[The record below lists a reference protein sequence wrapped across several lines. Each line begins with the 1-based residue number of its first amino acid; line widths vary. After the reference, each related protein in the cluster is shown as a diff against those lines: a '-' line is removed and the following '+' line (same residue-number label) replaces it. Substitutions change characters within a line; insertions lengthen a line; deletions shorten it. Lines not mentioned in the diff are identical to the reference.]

1 MHRLTDFQQARP
13 DRPSQHKAFDMR
25 YGFWSGMLNGL
36 GGLLLV
42 GLIVIFALR
51 LQRTDGQPAPTVT
64 IALSPDTALQGTDI
78 IAILS
83 FHNLISGS
91 AGSLN
96 YRADVTY
103 AVDGSNTDV
112 CEGAGLGGELSA
124 NRIEEGTAVAAGAVS
139 PSCPPGSY
147 RLHARLWDSAGIEL
161 TSASVDFT
169 VIPADAG
176 RQDPD
181 SDLTA
186 SQAPALPAPE
196 LTVQAT
202 ADAVALSW
210 SAVSGAARYALWVWE
225 RSTQWQQIGGNSLT
239 ATTYTHGNLTAGTLY
254 FYTVQA
260 VTAGGEE
267 GAWSAQIP
275 TVPGGWLGE
284 YYASPDLTGV
294 RAAAAG
300 SVDLNFNWGSGR
312 PYTQLSQDGFSVRW
326 TRSVS
331 FDQSGVYRFTLE
343 TSDVARVWLDSRLIF
358 ELQRDVSSRGSIHVD
373 VPVTAGTHAMRV
385 EYRDDAGN
393 ASIEFGWARSGPLPT
408 ATPTAT
414 GTATATPTATTLPPL
429 QDFSGWQGEY
439 FNNRDLHGEPVLVRN
454 DANIDFNWRG
464 NSPANGVP
472 GDDFSV
478 RWSRVITFTA
488 GLYRFTVTQ
497 DDGARVWVDGH
508 LLIDKWRDG
517 VAGQTFNAETALAA
531 GPHTVIVEYFEEG
544 GDARISF
551 QWQRRGSL
559 PAATATPTVTP
570 TPTATPRLE
579 EYSNW
584 RVEYFANQDLAGA
597 PAGVRS
603 ENSNNI
609 GHDYRDGGP
618 YGLPRDHY
626 SLRWERIVTLD
637 GGLYRFILRKDEG
650 ARVWVDGQLILDHW
664 DDCCYEHT
672 YTADL
677 PLIAGDHTIR
687 VEYHEKEGQARIDF
701 WWERRGAL
709 PGPTATP
716 EPAMWSATLTV
727 GSSGGYLGYRTGG
740 SGALSDNDFSWQ
752 GTSYTVE
759 AILHDSFSDSVS
771 IELSADIGAE
781 RDGLALC
788 LGTTRLSFADARG
801 PNDRQFFW
809 DDVDPGW
816 SDGSTVSVSLN
827 NCGG

>member
-1 MHRLTDFQQARP
+1 
-13 DRPSQHKAFDMR
+13 
-25 YGFWSGMLNGL
+25 MLNGL

-42 GLIVIFALR
+42 SLIVIFALR
-51 LQRTDGQPAPTVT
+51 LQKADGQPAPTVT
-64 IALSPDTALQGTDI
+64 IALSPDTALQGTNI

-91 AGSLN
+91 ADNLN

-103 AVDGSNTDV
+103 AMDGSDADI
-112 CEGAGLGGELSA
+112 CEGTGLGSELHT
-124 NRIEEGTAVAAGAVS
+124 NRLEENTAMAAGTVAQAC
-139 PSCPPGSY
+139 PSGSY
-147 RLHARLWDSAGIEL
+147 RLHARLWDSVGIEL
-161 TSASVDFT
+161 ASSSVDFT
-169 VIPADAG
+169 VIPADAS
-176 RQDPD
+176 RQGPD
-181 SDLTA
+181 GDLTA
-186 SQAPALPAPE
+186 SQAPTLPAPE
-196 LTVQAT
+196 LTVQLT
-202 ADAVALSW
+202 ADAVELSW
-210 SAVSGAARYALWVWE
+210 STVPGAARYALWVWE
-225 RSTQWQQIGGNSLT
+225 SSTKWQQIGGNSLT
-239 ATTYTHGNLTAGTLY
+239 ATTYTHNSLTAGTIY

-260 VTAGGEE
+260 VNAGGET

-275 TVPGGWLGE
+275 AVPGGWLGE
-284 YYASPDLTGV
+284 YYASSDLTGA

-300 SVDLNFNWGSGR
+300 SVNLDFNWGSGS
-312 PYTQLSQDGFSVRW
+312 PYTQLSQDNFSVRW

-331 FDQSGVYRFTLE
+331 FDQSGIYRFTLE

-358 ELQRDVSSRGSIHVD
+358 ELQRDVSSRGSIFVD
-373 VPVTAGTHAMRV
+373 VPVSAGTHAMRV

-393 ASIEFGWARSGPLPT
+393 ASIEFRWARSGPLPT
-408 ATPTAT
+408 TTPTATPTAS
-414 GTATATPTATTLPPL
+414 ATPTATTVPPL

-439 FNNRDLHGEPVLVRN
+439 FNNRDLHGDPVLVRN

-464 NSPANGVP
+464 NSPVNGVP

-478 RWSRVITFTA
+478 RWSRVSTFTA
-488 GLYRFTVTQ
+488 GLYRFTVTP
-497 DDGARVWVDGH
+497 DNGARVWVDDQ
-508 LLIDKWRDG
+508 LLIDKWRDD
-517 VAGQTFNAETALAA
+517 VAGQTFNAEMALSA
-531 GPHTVIVEYFEEG
+531 GPHTVVVEYFERG

-584 RVEYFANQDLAGA
+584 RVEYFANQDLAGT
-597 PAGVRS
+597 PAGVLS
-603 ENSNNI
+603 ESGNYI
-609 GHDYRDGGP
+609 GRDYRDGGP
-618 YGLPRDHY
+618 YGLPSDHY

-650 ARVWVDGQLILDHW
+650 TRVWVDGQLILDHW

-701 WWERRGAL
+701 RWERRGAL

-727 GSSGGYLGYRTGG
+727 GSSGGYSGYRAGG
-740 SGALSDNDFSWQ
+740 GGALSDNDFSWQ

-759 AILHDSFSDSVS
+759 AILHDSFSDSVN

-788 LGTTRLSFADARG
+788 LGTTRLDFTDARG
-801 PNDRQFFW
+801 PNAQQFFW

-816 SDGSTVSVSLN
+816 SAGSTVSVSLN
-827 NCGG
+827 NCDG

>member
-1 MHRLTDFQQARP
+1 MT
-13 DRPSQHKAFDMR
+13 
-25 YGFWSGMLNGL
+25 
-36 GGLLLV
+36 
-42 GLIVIFALR
+42 
-51 LQRTDGQPAPTVT
+51 T
-64 IALSPDTALQGTDI
+64 ALSPDTALQGTNI
-78 IAILS
+78 IATLS

-96 YRADVTY
+96 YRADVTS
-103 AVDGSNTDV
+103 AIDGSNADV
-112 CEGAGLGGELSA
+112 CEGAGLGGELSV

-139 PSCPPGSY
+139 PSCPSGSY
-147 RLHARLWDSAGIEL
+147 RLHARLWDSTGIEL

-181 SDLTA
+181 GDLAA

-202 ADAVALSW
+202 ADAVELSW
-210 SAVSGAARYALWVWE
+210 SAVSGAARYALWAWE
-225 RSTQWQQIGGNSLT
+225 SSTRWQQIGGNNLT
-239 ATTYTHGNLTAGTLY
+239 ATTHTHRNLTAGTLY
-254 FYTVQA
+254 FYTVQGL
-260 VTAGGEE
+260 TAGGEE

-284 YYASPDLTGV
+284 YYASPDLTGA
-294 RAAAAG
+294 RAIAAG
-300 SVDLNFNWGSGR
+300 SVDLNFNWGSGS

-331 FDQSGVYRFTLE
+331 FDQSGVYRFTLG

-358 ELQRDVSSRGSIHVD
+358 ELRRDVSSRGAIHVE

-385 EYRDDAGN
+385 EYRDESGN
-393 ASIEFGWARSGPLPT
+393 ASIEFGWTRSGPLPT

-414 GTATATPTATTLPPL
+414 GTATATPTATTVPPL
-429 QDFSGWQGEY
+429 QDFSGWKGEY
-439 FNNRDLHGEPVLVRN
+439 FNNRDLHGDPVLVRN
-454 DANIDFNWRG
+454 DADIDFNWRRS
-464 NSPANGVP
+464 SPADGIPAEN
-472 GDDFSV
+472 FSV
-478 RWSRVITFTA
+478 RWTRIVTFTD
-488 GLYRFTVTQ
+488 GLYRFSVRK
-497 DDGARVWVDGH
+497 DDGARVWVDGQ
-508 LLIDKWRDG
+508 LLIDHWHPDDG
-517 VAGQTFNAETALAA
+517 SRTYNAEVSLPA
-531 GPHTVIVEYFEEG
+531 GAHKIKVEYSEWG
-544 GDARISF
+544 NDAQIRF
-551 QWQRRGSL
+551 QWERRGPL
-559 PAATATPTVTP
+559 PAATATPTMTP

-603 ENSNNI
+603 ENGNDI
-609 GHDYRDGGP
+609 DHDYRDGGP

-637 GGLYRFILRKDEG
+637 GGLYRFILRKDDG

-664 DDCCYEHT
+664 DDCCYDHT

-687 VEYHEKEGQARIDF
+687 VEHYENEGEARINF
-701 WWERRGAL
+701 RWERRGAL

-716 EPAMWSATLTV
+716 EPAVWSTTLTV
-727 GSSGGYLGYRTGG
+727 GSSGGYFGYRAGG

-752 GTSYTVE
+752 GTSYSVE
-759 AILHDSFSDSVS
+759 AILHDSFSDGVS

-816 SDGSTVSVSLN
+816 SAGSTVSVSLN

>member
-1 MHRLTDFQQARP
+1 
-13 DRPSQHKAFDMR
+13 
-25 YGFWSGMLNGL
+25 MLNGL

-51 LQRTDGQPAPTVT
+51 LQKADDQPTPSVA
-64 IALSPDTALQGTDI
+64 IGMSSDTAIQGTNI

-83 FHNLISGS
+83 FHNLTSGS
-91 AGSLN
+91 AGNLN
-96 YRADVTY
+96 YRADVTL
-103 AVDGSNTDV
+103 AMDGSDADI
-112 CEGAGLGGELSA
+112 CEGTGLGRELHT
-124 NRIEEGTAVAAGAVS
+124 NRLEENTAVAAGTVA
-139 PSCPPGSY
+139 PSCPSGSY

-161 TSASVDFT
+161 TSTSVDFK
-169 VIPADAG
+169 VIPTDAS

-181 SDLTA
+181 SELTT

-202 ADAVALSW
+202 DDAVALRW
-210 SAVSGAARYALWVWE
+210 SAVPGAARYALWAWE
-225 RSTQWQQIGGNSLT
+225 SVNEWQQIGGNSLT
-239 ATTYTHGNLTAGTLY
+239 ATTYTHSNLTAGTIY

-260 VTAGGEE
+260 VTAGGET
-267 GAWSAQIP
+267 GAWSAQLP
-275 TVPGGWLGE
+275 AVPGGWLGE
-284 YYASPDLTGV
+284 YYASPDLTGA

-300 SVDLNFNWGSGR
+300 SVNLDFNWGSGS
-312 PYTQLSQDGFSVRW
+312 PYTQLSQDDFSVRW

-343 TSDVARVWLDSRLIF
+343 TSDIARVWLDSRLIF
-358 ELQRDVSSRGSIHVD
+358 DLQRDVSSRGSIYVD

-385 EYRDDAGN
+385 EYRDASGN
-393 ASIEFGWARSGPLPT
+393 ASIEFRWARSGPLPT

-439 FNNRDLHGEPVLVRN
+439 FNNRDLYGDPVLVRD
-454 DANIDFNWRG
+454 DANIDFNWGG
-464 NSPANGVP
+464 NSPVNGVP
-472 GDDFSV
+472 RDDFSV

-488 GLYRFTVTQ
+488 GLYRFTVRP
-497 DDGARVWVDGH
+497 DNGARVWVDGQ
-508 LLIDKWRDG
+508 LLIDKWRDD
-517 VAGQTFNAETALAA
+517 VAGQSFNGEVALTA
-531 GPHTVIVEYFEEG
+531 GPHTVVVEYFERG

-559 PAATATPTVTP
+559 PAATATPTLTP

-584 RVEYFANQDLAGA
+584 RVEYFANQDLAGT

-603 ENSNNI
+603 ENSNYI

-618 YGLPRDHY
+618 YGLPSDHY

-687 VEYHEKEGQARIDF
+687 VEYHEKEGQARIDLR
-701 WWERRGAL
+701 WERRGAL

-727 GSSGGYLGYRTGG
+727 GSAEGYSGYRAGG
-740 SGALSDNDFSWQ
+740 SGALSDDDFSWQ

-771 IELSADIGAE
+771 IELSADVGGDG
-781 RDGLALC
+781 DGLALC
-788 LGTTRLSFADARG
+788 LGTTRLDFADARG
-801 PNDRQFFW
+801 PNGRQLFW

-816 SDGSTVSVSLN
+816 SAGSTVSVSLN
-827 NCGG
+827 NCDG